1 MTDHTLDLFSTP
13 DCPHCRSARD
23 YLSSKGV
30 SYREYDVSC
39 DQEALHRMLSLSGC
53 ATVPTIRI
61 GDEVLVGF
69 DRPKLDRMIDQI
81 KRADGG

>member
-1 MTDHTLDLFSTP
+1 
-13 DCPHCRSARD
+13 
-23 YLSSKGV
+23 V
-30 SYREYDVSC
+30 SR

-81 KRADGG
+81 KRAGGG